1 MESPEKIMQGLQ
13 GTGLKVRQ
21 QIGSGKFVFH
31 IDDMSMASPTYDI
44 QVVGGDNARNHGHM

>member
-31 IDDMSMASPTYDI
+31 IDDQSMATPNYD
-44 QVVGGDNARNHGHM
+44 VHVMGGDHSRN